1 MQLELWFK
9 HLLIKSYDSLCQLC
23 ILVKWICEVTST
35 LGFHVEI
42 MLFQRA
48 AEQDSISYLI
58 FCTLYDITRANNQL
72 RLFC

>member
-1 MQLELWFK
+1 
-9 HLLIKSYDSLCQLC
+9 
-23 ILVKWICEVTST
+23 
-35 LGFHVEI
+35 

-72 RLFC
+72 RLFLLIQQSAILENRKVYRLMLLYLYST